1 VKPRQVA
8 YPFFIMEDKLNN
20 IYNHLIESEAE
31 RKITNDFLNIV
42 EEIRKL
48 EDKENKLNRLSSW
61 FAYKMFSTRQ
71 YKIKKVSPF
80 FVYWFILYELNK
92 IFKSDED
99 YFYDLFDVGVFE
111 INVLNKNEIKN
122 KGVFSKYIKKEVNN
136 IIDGTG
142 NGKAEN
148 KPRKKVQ

>member
-1 VKPRQVA
+1 
-8 YPFFIMEDKLNN
+8 MEDKLNN

-31 RKITNDFLNIV
+31 RKTTNDFLNIV
-42 EEIRKL
+42 QEIRKL
-48 EDKENKLNRLSSW
+48 KDKENKLNRLSAW
-61 FAYKMFSTRQ
+61 FAHKMFSTRQ

-122 KGVFSKYIKKEVNN
+122 KGVFSKYLKRQVNL

-142 NGKAEN
+142 NVKEEN
-148 KPRKKVQ
+148 KPRHKV

>member
-1 VKPRQVA
+1 
-8 YPFFIMEDKLNN
+8 MEDKLNN

-31 RKITNDFLNIV
+31 RKTTNDFLNIV
-42 EEIRKL
+42 QEIRKL
-48 EDKENKLNRLSSW
+48 KDKENKLNRLSAW

-71 YKIKKVSPF
+71 YKTKKVSPF

-92 IFKSDED
+92 IFNSDEN

-122 KGVFSKYIKKEVNN
+122 KGVFSKYLKRQVNL
-136 IIDGTG
+136 IIDGSS
-142 NGKAEN
+142 NDKEEN
-148 KPRKKVQ
+148 KPRHKV